1 MSRLIDAIAS
11 EGERWTAVCGLE
23 VREAVRVC
31 FTCADNPSRA
41 GQCLA
46 AYLLIASK
54 RDAETLQASVS
65 DGEAASAVPKIRG
78 AGFVSSDTFRKQIK
92 PLLFSF
98 GLVSYDAGNLGKD
111 GKTPTL
117 YGFPMLE
124 TLLGFSGEGGQIAND
139 LSADDKANLNP
150 PTGGQSTNDLST
162 PMRTNHI
169 QASPPTVDKPRTTC
183 PTSRV
188 RRADKEDMQ
197 LGIGNNNNP
206 VSVACWTPY
215 NPPETCPYCG
225 AYGSTGWAMVGGVD
239 YVYCSACDAQKLMTD
254 WENAKYSALQASP
267 DIPF

>member
-11 EGERWTAVCGLE
+11 EGERWTAISGAE

-46 AYLLIASK
+46 AYFLIASK
-54 RDAETLQASVS
+54 RDADTLKASVS
-65 DGEAASAVPKIRG
+65 DSEAAAAVPKIRG

-124 TLLGFSGEGGQIAND
+124 TLLGFSSEGGQLTND
-139 LSADDKANLNP
+139 LSAHEGANLNP
-150 PTGGQSTNDLST
+150 PTGGQNTNNLST

-169 QASPPTVDKPRTTC
+169 QANPPTVDKPRTTC
-183 PTSRV
+183 PPSRG
-188 RRADKEDMQ
+188 RCAEKEDLQ
-197 LGIGNNNNP
+197 QGIGNSNNP
-206 VSVACWTPY
+206 ILSVSWQPSD
-215 NPPETCPYCG
+215 PPETCPYCG
-225 AYGSTGWAMVGGVD
+225 ARGSTGWAVIGGVD
-239 YVYCSACDAQKLMTD
+239 YVHCSACGAQKLMTD
-254 WENAKYSALQASP
+254 WENAKYSALQAAP
-267 DIPF
+267 DISF

>member
-11 EGERWTAVCGLE
+11 EGERWTAISGAE

-46 AYLLIASK
+46 AYFLIASK
-54 RDAETLQASVS
+54 RDADTLQASVS
-65 DGEAASAVPKIRG
+65 DSEAAAAVPKIRG

-124 TLLGFSGEGGQIAND
+124 TLLGFSSEGGQLTND
-139 LSADDKANLNP
+139 LSAREGANLNP
-150 PTGGQSTNDLST
+150 PTGGQSTNNLST

-169 QASPPTVDKPRTTC
+169 RANPPTVDKPRTTY

-188 RRADKEDMQ
+188 RRTDKEDMQ
-197 LGIGNNNNP
+197 LGIGNSNNP
-206 VSVACWTPY
+206 ILSVSWQPSD
-215 NPPETCPYCG
+215 PPETCPYCG
-225 AYGSTGWAMVGGVD
+225 ARGSTGWATIGGVD
-239 YVYCSACDAQKLMTD
+239 YIRCTACDT
-254 WENAKYSALQASP
+254 AKPMSEWRADEYGALLAAP
-267 DIPF
+267 DITF